1 MSGMDPQHPSP
12 GHKRHDALAAYALGL
27 LDDEERQDIEAH
39 LASCSACRAELS
51 RYEDVVGD
59 LGAMAAPVPPDPALR
74 DRLIADVR
82 SSASLPS
89 SRRRHVPLAWMAIAA
104 SIAVISLVALG
115 FLLAITIEERDDA
128 RHSEREIAEYLRDGG
143 TLSAL
148 VPAPGAPDDV
158 AEGHGTL
165 AIVPDGSRAMLIV
178 YDLPPSGGAHR
189 YLAWAERDSERV
201 ELGDLVVND
210 QGVGWLLLYGPDP
223 MSSYDTVG
231 ITRYAPTAPDGEPFL
246 IAPVR

>member
-1 MSGMDPQHPSP
+1 MSGITSPHEPHPN
-12 GHKRHDALAAYALGL
+12 LAAYALGL
-27 LDDEERQDIEAH
+27 LEDAERRDVETH
-39 LASCSACRAELS
+39 LAACPACRAELGS
-51 RYEDVVGD
+51 FDDVVGD
-59 LGAMAAPVPPDPALR
+59 LGAMATPVPPHPALR
-74 DRLIADVR
+74 DRLLADIR
-82 SSASLPS
+82 ASSAVPP
-89 SRRRHVPLAWMAIAA
+89 RRRQIPIAWLAVAA

-115 FLLAITIEERDDA
+115 FLLAVTIEERDDA

-148 VPAPGAPDDV
+148 VPAPGAPDDIGP
-158 AEGHGTL
+158 GHGAL